1 MIYVLVMFMDGMPP
15 RTPTTELPA
24 QAPEAMERRGRHLR
38 MLAELAEIGME
49 LAREVR
55 LQAVEAAP
63 PGRVI
68 KADPVVAFARLGKA
82 VRQTLALESKVAA
95 GGFDGPFPVSRSAAQ
110 PDGAY
115 RPWDSG
121 TKATV
126 RRSVVEA
133 IASSAEAG
141 DAEDLLRDLNERLDD
156 PEYGDEMSDRPIGMA
171 VALICEALGVEVDL
185 KDFTDAEMG
194 FDTEAMK
201 SPDRTFAGSALDLA
215 SRAGSVGRGGAARH
229 DPPFV
234 SRRATEASE
243 SRAETDV
250 RFTGRPEP
258 DD

>member
-1 MIYVLVMFMDGMPP
+1 
-15 RTPTTELPA
+15 
-24 QAPEAMERRGRHLR
+24 

-55 LQAVEAAP
+55 VQAVEAVP

-68 KADPVVAFARLGKA
+68 RADPVVAFARLGRA

-95 GGFDGPFPVSRSAAQ
+95 GGFDFPFPVSRRADQ

-115 RPWDSG
+115 RSWDSG
-121 TKATV
+121 TKAKV

-133 IASSAEAG
+133 IASGAEAG

-171 VALICEALGVEVDL
+171 VALICGALGVTVDL
-185 KDFTDAEMG
+185 THFSDTEMG
-194 FDTEAMK
+194 IDSEAMK
-201 SPDRTFAGSALDLA
+201 SPDWTPAAPLLDVA
-215 SRAGSVGRGGAARH
+215 ARAGSVGRGGGARR

-234 SRRATEASE
+234 SRHATGALE

-250 RFTGRPEP
+250 RFSGEPKP